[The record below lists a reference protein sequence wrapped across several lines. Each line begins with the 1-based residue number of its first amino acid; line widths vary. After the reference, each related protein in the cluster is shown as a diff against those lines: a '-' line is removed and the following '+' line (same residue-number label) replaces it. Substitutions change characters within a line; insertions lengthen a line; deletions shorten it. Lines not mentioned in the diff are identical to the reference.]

1 MFFKDWIIDQYFAD
15 LPQEF
20 SPLDG
25 FTDEKEEEQPC
36 LYYERK
42 EFYKAYSIE
51 AADLLLQF
59 WDWSKRNKVLLGES
73 KNSKQFIGKIMN
85 CNFTGL
91 VKSLDSKSR
100 RSNFTFYP
108 VEIMRDLIEREAY
121 DDDMSAWKQLDKKGE
136 FQNVDNKEKLAFV
149 NLL

>member
-1 MFFKDWIIDQYFAD
+1 MNTMNF
-15 LPQEF
+15 
-20 SPLDG
+20 
-25 FTDEKEEEQPC
+25 
-36 LYYERK
+36 
-42 EFYKAYSIE
+42 KAYSIE
-51 AADLLLQF
+51 AADLLRQF
-59 WDWSKRNKVLLGES
+59 WDWSKENKVLLGES

-108 VEIMRDLIEREAY
+108 VEIMRDLIERGAY

-136 FQNVDNKEKLAFV
+136 FQNIDNKEKLAFV